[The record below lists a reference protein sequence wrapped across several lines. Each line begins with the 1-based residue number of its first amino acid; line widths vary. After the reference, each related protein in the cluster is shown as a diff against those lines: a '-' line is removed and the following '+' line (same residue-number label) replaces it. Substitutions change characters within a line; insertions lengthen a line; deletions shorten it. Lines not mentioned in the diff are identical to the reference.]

1 MPLLTSDT
9 YQAPVYLWNS
19 HVETIV
25 PSLFRKV
32 AGIAYTR
39 ERLELADGDFLDL
52 DWVCGGHHQLVVIS
66 HGLEGSSDRHYC
78 KGVAKYFA
86 QRGWDA
92 LAWNCRGCSG
102 EINRLARFYH
112 HGASDDLET
121 VIIHAVAK
129 GYRTVALV
137 GFSLGGSLT
146 IKYLGE
152 NNGKLPSAVKAA
164 ATFSVPCDL
173 GSSAR
178 ELDQPRGAFYR
189 NRFLK
194 KLKKKIEAKALLL
207 PEKISATHFQRIRT
221 FEEFDTYYTAPL
233 HGFADAEDFYTKA
246 SCGQFLPHVAV
257 PLLLLTAQNDPF
269 LPEACYPRE
278 LAASHPYVHLQITN
292 KGGHVGFSLA
302 GQTANWMEIRAF
314 EFITS
319 HLT

>member
-1 MPLLTSDT
+1 MPLITSDT
-9 YQAPVYLWNS
+9 YRAPRYLWNS
-19 HVETIV
+19 HAETII

-32 AGIAYTR
+32 NGIAYSR

-52 DWVCGGHHQLVVIS
+52 DWLRGGHDQLVIIS

-78 KGVAKYFA
+78 KGVAKYFF

-102 EINRLARFYH
+102 EINRLPRFYH
-112 HGASDDLET
+112 HGASDDLKA
-121 VIIHAVAK
+121 VIDYALTK

-152 NNGKLPSAVKAA
+152 HKNQLPRAVKAT

-178 ELDQPRGAFYR
+178 ELDRPQGAFYR
-189 NRFLK
+189 KRFLQ
-194 KLKKKIEAKALLL
+194 KLKKKIEAKEARL
-207 PEKISATHFQRIRT
+207 PGQITAAHFRQIRS
-221 FEEFDTYYTAPL
+221 FKDFDTFYTAPL
-233 HGFADAEDFYTKA
+233 HGFTDAEDFYQKA
-246 SCGQFLPHVAV
+246 SCGNFLPAVGV
-257 PLLLLTAQNDPF
+257 PLLLLTAANDPF
-269 LPEACYPRE
+269 LPEACYPRD
-278 LAASHPYVHLQITN
+278 LAADHPHLYLQVTS

-302 GQTANWMEIRAF
+302 GQDFNWMEVRAF
-314 EFITS
+314 EFITNY
-319 HLT
+319 TR